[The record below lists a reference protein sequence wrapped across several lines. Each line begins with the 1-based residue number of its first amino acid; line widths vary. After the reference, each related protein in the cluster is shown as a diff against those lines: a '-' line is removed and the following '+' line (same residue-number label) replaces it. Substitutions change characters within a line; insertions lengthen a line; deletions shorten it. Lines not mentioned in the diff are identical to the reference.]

1 MKKKN
6 LVRLVT
12 WPRIKVDGTIGRC
25 SSLSRIPGIPKSS
38 ARVFE
43 KTRIHRARS
52 KGNERIYDVL
62 GGIRSIY
69 TTAQD
74 TAGILTLISRIPD
87 IGGIPRKWRRFP
99 LPSRPGGTKKAK
111 KKMLYAFLLKK
122 ERKKRKRLCN
132 HRSNQETRNANLV
145 EFLLRYFPWKL
156 CSLLWE
162 KSNIRMDHYL
172 IRFKSSRM
180 RYSSVFFHV
189 TPTL

>member
-111 KKMLYAFLLKK
+111 KKCSTRFFWKKK
-122 ERKKRKRLCN
+122 ERKENDCAAIDPIRKRGTRTWWSFYWDISLGN
-132 HRSNQETRNANLV
+132 SALFYERNQTFE
-145 EFLLRYFPWKL
+145 W
-156 CSLLWE
+156 
-162 KSNIRMDHYL
+162 I
-172 IRFKSSRM
+172 II
-180 RYSSVFFHV
+180 
-189 TPTL
+189 